1 MHVFGEVRVAH
12 GDRKAMVLGG
22 SGLVGYQVARR
33 LALGTDLE
41 SLIVVARW
49 RGEADQAVADLGAEF
64 PRLDVRGYHGD
75 IFLPGELVPAGKDAP
90 SRSRASE
97 AEFRRRLFDDVYTD
111 FESAYQ
117 DAMLVRLLSAERPDV
132 IVDCVNTATG
142 ISYQDVFTTCLAV
155 RADLDNGPGSSE
167 SLRENVERLMVSL
180 SIPQLILRI
189 RLLYRSLAESGAR
202 LYLKVGTTGTGGMGL
217 NIPYTHGEE
226 RPSPQLLNKT
236 AVAFAHTGMLFL
248 MARTPGS
255 PIIKEVKPA
264 ALIGYRGVD
273 HRAAMGRQFRKVT
286 RDGETVFE
294 LGDANEPYLLY
305 KPRKESLG
313 AELDL
318 TPDASSYERMA
329 GADGKSELRVPLV
342 DTGENGL
349 FTLGEF
355 EAITALDQ
363 MEFITPEEIADI
375 VVLEVKGVGTGRDVV
390 SAIDSSVLGST
401 YKAGLLRP
409 AALTELARLEDEHGV
424 PSIALGRLGPPGLAK
439 HLFEAYLFRRTFKT
453 LDRVLARS
461 GEAGAAEA
469 VSREFSSLLE
479 AEPLIA
485 SLCTSIGIPILGSDG
500 KTLWRGPMISAPP
513 YRVFRKKV
521 PVTAETLERYVE
533 TWVDLR
539 PERVRWWFEAFR
551 QMQASGRSRP
561 GEGLATARVSHAT
574 YLSDDIE
581 IGNVVAWIFSTREEG
596 FRVL

>member
-1 MHVFGEVRVAH
+1 VGH
-12 GDRKAMVLGG
+12 GDKKAMVLGG
-22 SGLVGYQVARR
+22 SGLVGYQVARK
-33 LALGTDLE
+33 LALETALE
-41 SLIVVARW
+41 SLVVVARY
-49 RGEADQAVADLGAEF
+49 RSEVDPAVADLAAEF
-64 PRLDVRGYHGD
+64 PRLSVKGYHGD
-75 IFLPGELVPAGKDAP
+75 IFLPGNPVPAGQDGSPPPRPDDPA
-90 SRSRASE
+90 
-97 AEFRRRLFDDVYTD
+97 FRRRLFEDAYVD
-111 FESAYQ
+111 FEAAYR
-117 DAMLVRLLSAERPDV
+117 DAMLVRLLLAERPDV

-155 RADLDNGPGSSE
+155 RADLDARSPSPE
-167 SLRENVERLMVSL
+167 VLQDDVEKLMVSL

-189 RLLYRSLAESGAR
+189 RLLYRSLAESGVR

-273 HRAAMGRQFRKVT
+273 FRAAMGRQFRKVV
-286 RDGETVFE
+286 RDGRPAFE
-294 LGDANEPYLLY
+294 LGAANEPYLLY
-305 KPRKESLG
+305 RPRKESLG

-318 TPDASSYERMA
+318 TPDPAGYERLA
-329 GADGKSELRVPLV
+329 AADGSAELKVPLV

-375 VVLEVKGVGTGRDVV
+375 VLLEVKGVGTGRDVV

-409 AALTELARLEDEHGV
+409 SALAELARLEKEHGV

-439 HLFEAYLFRRTFKT
+439 HLFEAYLFRRRFTT
-453 LDRVLARS
+453 LDRAIARS
-461 GEAGAAEA
+461 AESGAASA
-469 VSREFSSLLE
+469 VSGELHELLE
-479 AEPLIA
+479 REPLVA
-485 SLCTSIGIPILGSDG
+485 SLSTSIGIPILCPDG
-500 KTLWRGPMISAPP
+500 KTLLRGPMISAPP
-513 YRVFRKKV
+513 YRTFRKSV
-521 PVTAETLERYVE
+521 PVSGETLERYVE

-539 PERVRWWFEAFR
+539 PERVAWWFEAFR
-551 QMQASGRSRP
+551 QMRASKKSR
-561 GEGLATARVSHAT
+561 EGTSTARVTRAT
-574 YLSDDIE
+574 YLSETIE

>member
-1 MHVFGEVRVAH
+1 MQVFPEVRVAH
-12 GDRKAMVLGG
+12 GDKKAMVLGG

-41 SLIVVARW
+41 SLIIVARW
-49 RGEADQAVADLGAEF
+49 RGETDQAVADLNAEF
-64 PRLDVRGYHGD
+64 PRLNVRGYHGD
-75 IFLPGELVPAGKDAP
+75 IFLPGEPVPAGTDGP
-90 SRSRASE
+90 RPGGSSTP
-97 AEFRRRLFDDVYTD
+97 EFRRRLFDDVYTD
-111 FESAYQ
+111 FESAYR
-117 DAMLVRLLSAERPDV
+117 DAMLVRLLLSERPDV

-155 RADLDNGPGSSE
+155 RADLDNVQVSTE

-189 RLLYRSLAESGAR
+189 RLLYRSLAESGVR

-286 RDGETVFE
+286 RDGETIFE
-294 LGDANEPYLLY
+294 LGDANEPYVLY
-305 KPRKESLG
+305 KPRKELLSG
-313 AELDL
+313 ELDL
-318 TPDASSYERMA
+318 TPDPSGYERIS
-329 GADGKSELRVPLV
+329 GPDGKSELRVPLV

-409 AALTELARLEDEHGV
+409 AALTELARLEDEHGI

-439 HLFEAYLFRRTFKT
+439 HLFEAYLFQRVFKT

-461 GEAGAAEA
+461 EERGAAEA
-469 VSREFSSLLE
+469 MSREFSELLDR
-479 AEPLIA
+479 EPLIA
-485 SLCTSIGIPILGSDG
+485 SLSTSIGIPILGSDG
-500 KTLWRGPMISAPP
+500 KMLLRGPMISAPP

-539 PERVRWWFEAFR
+539 PERMRWWFEAFK

-574 YLSDDIE
+574 YLSDEIE

>member
-1 MHVFGEVRVAH
+1 MAH

-33 LALGTDLE
+33 LALDTPLE
-41 SLIVVARW
+41 SMTVVARY
-49 RGEADQAVADLGAEF
+49 RAEVDSAVADLAAEF
-64 PRLDVRGYHGD
+64 PHLHLKGFHGD
-75 IFLPGELVPAGKDAP
+75 IFLPGEPVPAGRDAP
-90 SRSRASE
+90 ESPRSSDA
-97 AEFRRRLFDDVYTD
+97 AFRRRLFNDVYTD
-111 FESAYQ
+111 FESAYK
-117 DAMLVRLLSAERPDV
+117 DAMVVRLLLAERPDV

-155 RADLDNGPGSSE
+155 RADLDNAPGSSE
-167 SLRENVERLMVSL
+167 ALREDVERLMVSL

-189 RLLYRSLAESGAR
+189 RLLYRSLSEAGVR

-273 HRAAMGRQFRKVT
+273 HRAAMGRQFHKVV
-286 RDGETVFE
+286 REGEPVFE
-294 LGDANEPYLLY
+294 LGDANEPYRLY
-305 KPRKESLG
+305 RPRAERLG

-318 TPDASSYERMA
+318 TPDSSGYETMA
-329 GADGKSELRVPLV
+329 GKDGTSELRVPLV

-409 AALTELARLEDEHGV
+409 AALTELARLEEEHGI

-439 HLFEAYLFRRTFKT
+439 HLFEAHLFRKVFRT

-461 GEAGAAEA
+461 VEKDAAQA
-469 VSREFSSLLE
+469 VSREFWSLLE
-479 AEPLIA
+479 REPLVA
-485 SLCTSIGIPILGSDG
+485 SLSTSIGIPILGPDG
-500 KTLWRGPMISAPP
+500 TTLLRGPMISAPP
-513 YRVFRKKV
+513 YRTFRKKV
-521 PVTAETLERYVE
+521 PVSAETLERYVE

-539 PERVRWWFEAFR
+539 PDRIKWWFEAFR
-551 QMQASGRSRP
+551 QMRESRKHRER
-561 GEGLATARVSHAT
+561 EGLATARVSHAT
-574 YLSDDIE
+574 YLADEIE